1 MLRGFIAMSYRKLD
15 VWNKSIELVIA
26 VYQLT
31 KSLPPEERFGLA
43 SQIQRS
49 AVSVS
54 ANIAE
59 GYGRST
65 RGEYLQFLSMAN
77 GSLKETETLLTILVK
92 VDLVSREQAFDAW
105 KLAQTAGKMLTRLI
119 LSLKQPKP
127 IK

>member
-1 MLRGFIAMSYRKLD
+1 MSYRKLD

-31 KSLPPEERFGLA
+31 KSLPPEEKFGLA

>member
-31 KSLPPEERFGLA
+31 KSLPPEEKFGLA

>member
-1 MLRGFIAMSYRKLD
+1 MSYRKLE

-26 VYQLT
+26 IYKLT
-31 KSLPPEERFGLA
+31 KFLPPEEKFGLV

-49 AVSVS
+49 AVSVA

-65 RGEYLQFLSMAN
+65 RGEYLQFLSIAN

-92 VDLVSREQAFDAW
+92 VGLVSREQALEGW
-105 KLAQTAGKMLTRLI
+105 EQTQETGKRLTRLI
-119 LSLKQPKP
+119 LSLKQSKP
-127 IK
+127 AK